1 MGQIFSLL
9 QKRYSRPKENTN
21 LIRQMGIST
30 KIDNL
35 CTKYLKEVDDVF
47 TFEVTG
53 DDVAYAVIVIEE
65 EPLINKFVIN
75 QISETLFQARLR
87 RVSFWE

>member
-1 MGQIFSLL
+1 MSLL
-9 QKRYSRPKENTN
+9 KKRYSRPKENTN
-21 LIRQMGIST
+21 LIRQMGIAT

-35 CTKYLKEVDDVF
+35 CAKYLKDVEDVF

-87 RVSFWE
+87 RVSF

>member
-1 MGQIFSLL
+1 MSLL
-9 QKRYSRPKENTN
+9 KKRYSRPKENTN
-21 LIRQMGIST
+21 LIRQMGIAT

-35 CTKYLKEVDDVF
+35 CTKYLREVDDVF

-87 RVSFWE
+87 RVSF

>member
-1 MGQIFSLL
+1 MGQIMSLL
-9 QKRYSRPKENTN
+9 KKRYSRPKENTN
-21 LIRQMGIST
+21 LIRQMGIAT

-87 RVSFWE
+87 RVSF

>member
-1 MGQIFSLL
+1 MGQILSLL

-21 LIRQMGIST
+21 LIRQMGIAT

-87 RVSFWE
+87 RVSF

>member
-1 MGQIFSLL
+1 MSLL
-9 QKRYSRPKENTN
+9 KKRYSRPKENTN
-21 LIRQMGIST
+21 LIRQMGIAT

-35 CTKYLKEVDDVF
+35 CTKYLRDVEDVF

-87 RVSFWE
+87 RVSF

>member
-21 LIRQMGIST
+21 LIRQMGIAT

-87 RVSFWE
+87 RVSF

>member
-1 MGQIFSLL
+1 MGQIMSLL
-9 QKRYSRPKENTN
+9 KKRYSRPKENTN
-21 LIRQMGIST
+21 LIRQMGIAT

-35 CTKYLKEVDDVF
+35 CTKYLKDVEDVF

-87 RVSFWE
+87 RVSF

>member
-21 LIRQMGIST
+21 LIRQMGIAT

-35 CTKYLKEVDDVF
+35 CTKYLKEVNDVF

-87 RVSFWE
+87 RVSF

>member
-1 MGQIFSLL
+1 
-9 QKRYSRPKENTN
+9 
-21 LIRQMGIST
+21 MGIAT

-35 CTKYLKEVDDVF
+35 CTKYLKDVEDVF

-87 RVSFWE
+87 RVSF